1 MVNPDCGFQSFRDPA
16 RLRSGGV
23 GRHVA
28 DNNTSEFLSSL
39 DDLIEIIAD
48 EKGREV
54 RKSAEHPDKTRDMIC
69 LDDSEN
75 DEDEENQ
82 NLNNNSVLL
91 ERVTKKTEVHETK
104 IVSLTINLG
113 TVKE

>member
-1 MVNPDCGFQSFRDPA
+1 M
-16 RLRSGGV
+16 
-23 GRHVA
+23 
-28 DNNTSEFLSSL
+28 L

-54 RKSAEHPDKTRDMIC
+54 RKSAENPDKMRDMIC
-69 LDDSEN
+69 LDDIEN
-75 DEDEENQ
+75 DEDKENQ

-91 ERVTKKTEVHETK
+91 GRVTKKTEVHET
-104 IVSLTINLG
+104 ISISSTINSG